1 MTIGPSFGDA
11 IGVMTD
17 FDTHTG
23 AITSYRTVMAFKYT
37 PMRVDSILNRIA
49 WAKVPDV
56 VVKGSVLDDRAL
68 ASMWGLSAI
77 EARRER
83 AEVKKP

>member
-1 MTIGPSFGDA
+1 
-11 IGVMTD
+11 
-17 FDTHTG
+17 
-23 AITSYRTVMAFKYT
+23 
-37 PMRVDSILNRIA
+37 MRVDSILNRIA
-49 WAKVPDV
+49 RAKVPDV